1 MYAKKKNFSFPSWLF
16 LTGVVIY
23 HEMML
28 HLWVADPLVW
38 GRLAAVVLLGAG
50 LGTAVSLL
58 ASLIPSEKWQKAIV
72 MVLALLVTI
81 FWLTEYFVYDAYRV
95 FMTPKTILEG
105 ADGVA
110 KDYLDLTLSLLARNW
125 WRIAMMLLPTIVYGL
140 LCRPTSSGW
149 KTRLCLILAAGIFC
163 GSGFLAAK
171 NVDGVHQF
179 TVSYEFGSAVQSMGL
194 SPALVLELTQGSPEQ
209 KEPEFIS
216 APVVT
221 ETTQPTETQ
230 SPGSPTALPGETQA
244 TQPTEPVYGDQVM
257 EGVDFAEL
265 ASKGSPVS
273 GVYQYL
279 ASQAPAKKNAYTG
292 LFKGKNLIFIT
303 AEAFTAEVIDPELTP
318 TLYRLANE
326 GIQFTDYYQPAWGAS
341 TTSGEYSN
349 LMGVMPTSGG
359 ACMMEARQ
367 QKMFLTMGYQLEALG
382 YKSLCYH
389 ANDATFYNR
398 HQTHTNLGYE
408 DFIAI
413 GTGLTGLSSDYP
425 YSDLELMNLTMED
438 YIYDQPF
445 NIYYMSFSGHSPYT
459 KKSNDH
465 VANYFDQVDHLDHS
479 DMVKGYLACQLDL
492 EAALTALVNKLEE
505 LGIEDD
511 TVIALGTDHY
521 PYGLTKSA
529 TWKNTT
535 DHMAELFGVER
546 YDMFTRDHNALII
559 WSGCLEGQNI
569 VVDDPVFSLDI
580 LPTLS
585 NLFGVEYDSRLL
597 VGRDVFSDQEPI
609 IFWPNYSWKTD
620 KGTYNRSEH
629 IFVPAEGVTVED
641 GYVERIDAI
650 VTNRITYSRSVTDK
664 NFFGQLAKDIGR

>member
-1 MYAKKKNFSFPSWLF
+1 MYLRKEKIALPGWLF
-16 LTGVVIY
+16 LIVMVVY
-23 HEMML
+23 HELML
-28 HLWVADPLVW
+28 HLWVAETVVP
-38 GRLAAVVLLGAG
+38 GRLAAVVLFAAGIGSIAG
-50 LGTAVSLL
+50 LLTAFL
-58 ASLIPSEKWQKAIV
+58 PSPKWQKAAVIT
-72 MVLALLVTI
+72 LALLVTV
-81 FWLTEYFVYDAYRV
+81 FWLTEYFVHDAYRV
-95 FMTPKTILEG
+95 FMTPKTIFEG

-110 KDYLDLTLSLLARNW
+110 KDYLDVTLSLLARDY
-125 WRIAMMLLPTIVYGL
+125 WRIVIMLLPTVLYGL
-140 LCRPTSSGW
+140 LCRSTAPGW
-149 KTRLCLILAAGIFC
+149 GTRVCLALFAALFC
-163 GSGFLAAK
+163 MLGFLVARET
-171 NVDGVHQF
+171 DGASQF
-179 TVSYEFGSAVQSMGL
+179 RVSYEFGSAVQSMGL
-194 SPALVLELTQGSPEQ
+194 GPALVLESTRGSGEEQ
-209 KEPEFIS
+209 EPEFI
-216 APVVT
+216 AQPVVT
-221 ETTQPTETQ
+221 TPVATTEPQQ
-230 SPGSPTALPGETQA
+230 SPEQED
-244 TQPTEPVYGDQVM
+244 QPQEVVYGDQVM

-265 ASKGSPVS
+265 ANNGSSVS

-279 ASQAPAKKNAYTG
+279 ASQTPAKKNEYTG
-292 LFKGKNLIFIT
+292 LFKGKNLILIT
-303 AEAFTAEVIDPELTP
+303 AEAFAAEVIDPELTP
-318 TLYRLANE
+318 TLYRLANK
-326 GIQFTDYYQPAWGAS
+326 GIKFTDYYQPAWGAS
-341 TTSGEYSN
+341 TTSGEFSN

-408 DFIAI
+408 KFIAI
-413 GTGLTGLSSDYP
+413 GTGLKGLSSNYP
-425 YSDLELMNLTMED
+425 YSDLETINLTMED

-445 NIYYMSFSGHSPYT
+445 NVYYMSFSGHSPYT
-459 KKSNDH
+459 KDYNDH

-492 EAALTALVNKLEE
+492 EAALTSLVAKLEE

-521 PYGLTKSA
+521 PYGLTKSS
-529 TWKNTT
+529 TWKNTS

-546 YDMFTRDHNALII
+546 YDMFVRDHNALII
-559 WSGCLEGQNI
+559 WSGCLEGMDI

-620 KGTYNRSEH
+620 KGTYNRSKNT
-629 IFVPAEGVTVED
+629 FTPVEGVTVEND
-641 GYVERIDAI
+641 YIDRINAI
-650 VTNRITYSRSVTDK
+650 VANRITYSRSVSDK
-664 NFFGQLAKDIGR
+664 NFFGQLAKDIGK